1 MAGRRGSDDRGRR
14 SQEQLRDA
22 RGETRPQQLDRNFG
36 EMVQELRVAQ
46 TGVQFL
52 FAAVLAIP
60 FQQRFDS
67 LTDFQERVY
76 VVTLVL
82 TLFAATMLVAPASFH
97 RTVFRRG
104 LKEELVAAADR
115 MFQLGLIALAL
126 AMTSAVLLVLDVVL
140 ESAWLVGGMVAL
152 AVLWFVGFWYAWPLA
167 VRLRHGRPLGDDVD

>member
-1 MAGRRGSDDRGRR
+1 MATGQRADEDA
-14 SQEQLRDA
+14 LREA
-22 RGETRPQQLDRNFG
+22 RGETRAQQLDRNLS

-60 FQQRFDS
+60 FQQRFDD
-67 LTDFQERVY
+67 LTGFQERVY

-82 TLFAATMLVAPASFH
+82 TLFATTMLVAPASFH

-104 LKEELVAAADR
+104 LKDELVTAADR
-115 MFQLGLIALAL
+115 MFQLGLVALAL

-140 ESAWLVGGMVAL
+140 ESGWIVGGLVSL
-152 AVLWFVGFWYAWPLA
+152 AAAWFVAFWYAWPIA
-167 VRLRHGRPLGDDVD
+167 VRVRRGRASASAYD